1 MLTTKS
7 SDRSCRE
14 DPVGLNSSDNK
25 GGSLCGDRKNYK
37 ESLDCIYKWDTGAP

>member
-7 SDRSCRE
+7 SARSFRE
-14 DPVGLNSSDNK
+14 DLVGLNSGDNK

-37 ESLDCIYKWDTGAP
+37 ERES